1 MFLNGL
7 VARFILVV
15 TIDVEAIDET
25 VVLVKEPSQ
34 AGLADQAVEV
44 TSGKLNV
51 SRVRK
56 TGQVIVG

>member
-1 MFLNGL
+1 MFLNVL

-34 AGLADQAVEV
+34 AGLAEQAFEV